1 MEFTIAFLTFRFR
14 CGPGADRRFGL
25 GRFREDSSMDETRR
39 RQHLT
44 KRVVDDAKPGDARYT
59 VRDDEIPGFGLRV
72 EPTGAKSYVIRYRA
86 NGGGR
91 GAPER
96 LLILG
101 RHGALTPDQARK
113 VAKVRAAEIATG
125 KDPGGELGAKRREMT
140 VAALVD
146 FYAGEGL
153 VVQRGARQGQPMK
166 PTTAAFTVARLR
178 HHVIPLLG
186 RLKVTEVGTGDIERF
201 VRDVA
206 AGKTARDEK
215 TAPTGGAAAKR
226 IIVRGGEGA
235 ARKVARDLS
244 AVFSFARRRGI
255 IAANPVETAAIRK
268 TDNKVERFLSLDEV
282 QRLGAA
288 LRVLEADGLN
298 PKAAN
303 ITRLW
308 ALTGCRR
315 DEIAGLQWREVD
327 IDNGL
332 LTLADSKTGRSTRPL
347 GAAARAVLS
356 VIPREKGANGIL
368 SPFVFPASTGDGFY
382 VGTKRLWPRIIEKAD
397 LSSDVTPHVL
407 RHSLGSLAA
416 GYGEALLV
424 IGAVLGHANPRSTA
438 GYAHI
443 ARDPAQRAADRVS
456 ATIGAA
462 LEGTPQSTIG
472 ATIGAAVG
480 KKPSENITELSQ
492 FGNRSRR

>member
-1 MEFTIAFLTFRFR
+1 MGDIK
-14 CGPGADRRFGL
+14 
-25 GRFREDSSMDETRR
+25 S
-39 RQHLT
+39 RQRIT
-44 KRVVDDAKPGDARYT
+44 KRVVDDAEPRKKRYT
-59 VRDDEIPGFGLRV
+59 IRDDEIPGFGLRV

-91 GAPER
+91 GAPEH
-96 LLILG
+96 LIVLG

-113 VAKVRAAEIATG
+113 VAKFRAAEIATG
-125 KDPGGELGAKRREMT
+125 KDPAGELAARRREMT
-140 VAALVD
+140 VAALID
-146 FYAGEGL
+146 LYAVEGL
-153 VVQRGARQGQPMK
+153 VVQRRDRQGQAMK
-166 PTTAAFTVARLR
+166 PSTAAFTVARLR
-178 HHVIPLLG
+178 HHVVPLLG
-186 RLKVTEVGTGDIERF
+186 RLKVTQVGAGDIERF

-206 AGKTARDEK
+206 AGRTAKDERSEPADG
-215 TAPTGGAAAKR
+215 TRAKR
-226 IIVRGGEGA
+226 IVVRGGEGA

-255 IAANPVETAAIRK
+255 VAVNPVDAAAIRK
-268 TDNKVERFLSLDEV
+268 TDNKVERFLTLDEV
-282 QRLGAA
+282 QSLGAA
-288 LRVLEADGLN
+288 LRALEAEGLN

-315 DEIAGLQWREVD
+315 DEIAGLQWCEVD
-327 IDNGL
+327 SENGL
-332 LTLADSKTGRSTRPL
+332 LSFADSKTGRSIRPL

-356 VIPREKGANGIL
+356 AIPRETGNAGIL
-368 SPFVFPASTGDGFY
+368 SPFVFPASTGGGY
-382 VGTKRLWPRIIEKAD
+382 YAGTKRLWPRIIARAG

-407 RHSLGSLAA
+407 RHSVGSLAA

-424 IGAVLGHANPRSTA
+424 IGAVLGHSNPRSTA

-462 LEGTPQSTIG
+462 LAGTQQAEVISI
-472 ATIGAAVG
+472 
-480 KKPSENITELSQ
+480 
-492 FGNRSRR
+492 SRRGKR